1 MERFLRAFASDQLQ
15 VIEVTET
22 RSPKRQRLIDESY
35 KLHTELEQKLN
46 TEEKEL
52 LERLLDTNAD
62 ENTLYAEDK
71 FIRGYRLGVLMT
83 MEVFAG
89 QDRFFYEEGQA
100 EKGVGRKSKD
110 NLLDIFVKTRTVKT
124 LDEAVGKSNAYQ
136 ETLKRQDKAFETLE
150 KAGLSKEQKG
160 IVDRAISA
168 ANDCGATYGA
178 VAYELGL
185 QDGIKLMSE
194 LKEIK

>member
-1 MERFLRAFASDQLQ
+1 MERFLRAFASDQLR
-15 VIEVTET
+15 VIGVSET
-22 RSPKRQRLIDESY
+22 RSPKRRQLIDESC

-52 LERLLDTNAD
+52 LECLLDTNAD
-62 ENTLYAEDK
+62 ENILYAEDK

-89 QDRFFYEEGQA
+89 QDNFFYEGGQA
-100 EKGVGRKSKD
+100 DKGVGRKGKD
-110 NLLDIFVKTRTVKT
+110 SLLDIFVKTRTVKA
-124 LDEAVGKSNAYQ
+124 LDEAVGKSDAYQ
-136 ETLKRQDKAFETLE
+136 ETLKRQDKAFEALE

-168 ANDCGATYGA
+168 ANDCGAAYGA
-178 VAYELGL
+178 AAYELGL